1 MVLSDC
7 QIMETNCIFLLI
19 DNGVIPFDVVKP
31 FMGCMFYRNFEMYV
45 LLDWML
51 ERWVLLRE
59 HRFHLPK
66 KQELQD
72 DFKSYQ

>member
-7 QIMETNCIFLLI
+7 QIMEASCIFLLI

-31 FMGCMFYRNFEMYV
+31 FMECMFYKNFEMYV

-51 ERWVLLRE
+51 KRWVLLRE

-66 KQELQD
+66 KTRITR
-72 DFKSYQ
+72 